1 MKYLPN
7 ILIVDDSKVNLVIL
21 ENVINNFEVNII
33 QALSGAEALEKIQGI
48 ELALAIIDICMPKM
62 DGYELALNINK
73 DRPEAKVPIIFVT
86 AGQMEEA
93 DVIKGYESGAVDYI
107 FKPIS
112 SRVLQSKIHVFLDL
126 FNQRQS
132 IIKSWNDIT
141 VFKEPEEDIEQWFNL

>member
-7 ILIVDDSKVNLVIL
+7 ILIVDDSQVNLVII

-48 ELALAIIDICMPKM
+48 EIALAIIDICMPKM

-73 DRPEAKVPIIFVT
+73 DRPDAKVPIIFVT

-112 SRVLQSKIHVFLDL
+112 SRILQSKINVFLDL
-126 FNQRQS
+126 FNQRQA
-132 IIKSWNDIT
+132 IIKS
-141 VFKEPEEDIEQWFNL
+141 

>member
-1 MKYLPN
+1 MNVKLIPQILNSYMKYLPN

-48 ELALAIIDICMPKM
+48 EIALAIIDICMPKM

-73 DRPEAKVPIIFVT
+73 DRPDAKVPIIFVT

-112 SRVLQSKIHVFLDL
+112 SRILQSKINVFLDL
-126 FNQRQS
+126 FNQRQA
-132 IIKSWNDIT
+132 IIKS
-141 VFKEPEEDIEQWFNL
+141 

>member
-1 MKYLPN
+1 MKNLPN

-21 ENVINNFEVNII
+21 ENVINNFEVNTIL
-33 QALSGAEALEKIQGI
+33 ALSGAEALEKIQGI
-48 ELALAIIDICMPKM
+48 ELAIAIIDICMPKM

-73 DRPEAKVPIIFVT
+73 DRPDAKVPIIFVT

-107 FKPIS
+107 FKPVS
-112 SRVLQSKIHVFLDL
+112 SRVLQSKINVFLDL

-132 IIKSWNDIT
+132 INKS
-141 VFKEPEEDIEQWFNL
+141 

>member
-48 ELALAIIDICMPKM
+48 EIALAIIDICMPKM

-73 DRPEAKVPIIFVT
+73 DRPDAKVPIIFVT

>member
-73 DRPEAKVPIIFVT
+73 DRPDAKVPIIFVT

-132 IIKSWNDIT
+132 IIKS
-141 VFKEPEEDIEQWFNL
+141 

>member
-1 MKYLPN
+1 MKNLPN

-21 ENVINNFEVNII
+21 ENVINNFEVNTIL
-33 QALSGAEALEKIQGI
+33 ALSGAEALEKIQGI
-48 ELALAIIDICMPKM
+48 ELAIAIIDICMPKM

-73 DRPEAKVPIIFVT
+73 DRPDAKVPIIFVT

-107 FKPIS
+107 FKPVS
-112 SRVLQSKIHVFLDL
+112 SRVLQSKINVFLDL

-132 IIKSWNDIT
+132 IIKS
-141 VFKEPEEDIEQWFNL
+141 